1 MSGDGGGIDIQYAVL
16 VTLHED
22 LTNSKKKAQ
31 DTMHQLETEFTK
43 LLGDSWVG
51 ASRDM
56 YDEYKRGWDE
66 KFARMDQ
73 IIGMAMTHVSDTHD
87 LYRETER
94 VNVSMWQ
101 A

>member
-1 MSGDGGGIDIQYAVL
+1 MSGDSGIDIQYGVL

-22 LTNSKKKAQ
+22 LSNSKKKAQ
-31 DTMHQLETEFTK
+31 DTMLRLESDFK
-43 LLGDSWVG
+43 RLLGDSWVG

-56 YDEYKRGWDE
+56 YDDYKRGWDE
-66 KFARMDQ
+66 KFVRMDQ
-73 IIGMAMTHVSDTHD
+73 IIAQAVTHVADTHD

-94 VNVSMWQ
+94 VNVGMWQ

>member
-1 MSGDGGGIDIQYAVL
+1 MSGDGGIDIQYAVL
-16 VTLHED
+16 VNLAED
-22 LTNSKKKAQ
+22 LSNSKKKAQ
-31 DTMHQLETEFTK
+31 NTMLELEADFKK

-56 YDEYKRGWDE
+56 YDEYKRSWDE

-73 IIGMAMTHVSDTHD
+73 IIGQAMTHVADTHD

-94 VNVSMWQ
+94 VNVGMWQ